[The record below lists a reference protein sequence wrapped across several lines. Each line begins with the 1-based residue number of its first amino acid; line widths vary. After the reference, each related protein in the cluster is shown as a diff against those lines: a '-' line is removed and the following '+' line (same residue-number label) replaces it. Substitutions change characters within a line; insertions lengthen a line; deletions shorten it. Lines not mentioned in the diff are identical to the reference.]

1 MSTSELPDTLS
12 KLVSEGRNPDTMDL
26 DTLSSLELVT
36 RINTQD
42 KLVPQAVEKELPEI
56 AKAVD
61 MIGWVYW
68 MPQSALLPSE
78 SMNLWWSG

>member
-61 MIGWVYW
+61 MTVSYTH
-68 MPQSALLPSE
+68 LTLPTKA
-78 SMNLWWSG
+78 